1 MPRDLTYI
9 LLLFVL
15 FVVPRFLQRYR
26 LPSAITSLLLGV
38 GATALGL
45 FEHDPTI
52 ALLATFGIVALFL
65 LAGLDADIEE
75 LRPDVPV
82 LLQHLG
88 LWSVALVAVAF
99 GASAVFDL
107 TPRSATLVGL
117 AILTPSAGFILD
129 SLGSLGLSPEEQRWT
144 KSKAISAEFL
154 ALGVMFVV
162 LQSTSVRHMALS
174 TLALVG
180 LLAVLPPLFRWF
192 AVRVAP
198 FAPKSEF
205 AFLLM
210 VAMVCASATRAL
222 GVYYLVGAF
231 LVGLAARQFRTRLP
245 AASSERVLAGVEA
258 FAAVFVPF
266 YFFKAG
272 QGVRPEE
279 LGSLAFLT
287 GMVLVVGGVALRLG
301 KTDPASPALAGG
313 APCQEPADRPGAA
326 AHARVHPGACGSAA
340 GSTGGALHAD
350 RRAGPVHDSRHPPAG
365 LPPPSTARRLPGATA
380 RPTASGVTPGDRHAE
395 RATGRVGGPL
405 RAQLAELEAT
415 TPSGGRPWPGWRR
428 CRRRSPRGESSRRS
442 RGRRHGSDGG
452 DGTPEETGRARS
464 ASSSGAWRSG
474 WCRR

>member
-1 MPRDLTYI
+1 MPRDLTYV

-38 GATALGL
+38 GSSALGL
-45 FEHDPTI
+45 FGHDPTI

-65 LAGLDADIEE
+65 LAGLDADIDE

-88 LWSVALVAVAF
+88 LWIVALVAVAC
-99 GASAVFDL
+99 GAAAVFDL
-107 TPRSATLVGL
+107 TPRSATLAAL
-117 AILTPSAGFILD
+117 AVLTPSAGFILD
-129 SLGSLGLSPEEQRWT
+129 SLGGLGLSPAEQRWT
-144 KSKAISAEFL
+144 KSKAISSELL

-231 LVGLAARQFRTRLP
+231 LVGLAARQFRKRLP
-245 AASSERVLAGVEA
+245 ATSSEHVLAGVEA

-272 QGVRPEE
+272 LGIRPDE
-279 LGSLAFLT
+279 LGNLAILT
-287 GMVLVVGGVALRLG
+287 GLVLAVGGVALRLG
-301 KTDPASPALAGG
+301 KTALLRRFALGEPPAQSLRIGLALLPTLVFSLVLADLLR
-313 APCQEPADRPGAA
+313 DRPEVPSALIGGLVLSTILVTLIPGLLL
-326 AHARVHPGACGSAA
+326 RVP
-340 GSTGGALHAD
+340 
-350 RRAGPVHDSRHPPAG
+350 
-365 LPPPSTARRLPGATA
+365 LPEYETPRLDPPSAG
-380 RPTASGVTPGDRHAE
+380 
-395 RATGRVGGPL
+395 
-405 RAQLAELEAT
+405 
-415 TPSGGRPWPGWRR
+415 
-428 CRRRSPRGESSRRS
+428 
-442 RGRRHGSDGG
+442 
-452 DGTPEETGRARS
+452 
-464 ASSSGAWRSG
+464 
-474 WCRR
+474 

>member
-65 LAGLDADIEE
+65 LAGLDADIDE

-82 LLQHLG
+82 LLLHLG
-88 LWSVALVAVAF
+88 VWSVALVAVAF

-117 AILTPSAGFILD
+117 AVLTPSAGFILD
-129 SLGSLGLSPEEQRWT
+129 SLGSLGLSPVEQRWT

-272 QGVRPEE
+272 QGVRPDE
-279 LGSLAFLT
+279 LGTLAFLT
-287 GMVLVVGGVALRLG
+287 GLVLVVGGVALRLG
-301 KTDPASPALAGG
+301 KTTLLRRLALGEPLDKSLRIGLALLPTLVFTLVIADLLRDRPEVPSILIGG
-313 APCQEPADRPGAA
+313 LILYTILVTLLPGLILRVPPADYQTPRLDP
-326 AHARVHPGACGSAA
+326 
-340 GSTGGALHAD
+340 
-350 RRAGPVHDSRHPPAG
+350 PPAG
-365 LPPPSTARRLPGATA
+365 
-380 RPTASGVTPGDRHAE
+380 
-395 RATGRVGGPL
+395 
-405 RAQLAELEAT
+405 
-415 TPSGGRPWPGWRR
+415 
-428 CRRRSPRGESSRRS
+428 
-442 RGRRHGSDGG
+442 
-452 DGTPEETGRARS
+452 
-464 ASSSGAWRSG
+464 
-474 WCRR
+474 

>member
-1 MPRDLTYI
+1 MPKDLTYI

-38 GATALGL
+38 GATMLGL
-45 FEHDPTI
+45 FDHDPTI

-65 LAGLDADIEE
+65 LAGLDADIDE

-117 AILTPSAGFILD
+117 AVLTPSAGFILD
-129 SLGSLGLSPEEQRWT
+129 SLGSLGLSPAEQRWT

-174 TLALVG
+174 TLALIG

-231 LVGLAARQFRTRLP
+231 LVGIAARQFRTRLP
-245 AASSERVLAGVEA
+245 AASSEHVLAGVEA

-272 QGVRPEE
+272 QGVRPDE
-279 LGSLAFLT
+279 LGTLAFLT
-287 GMVLVVGGVALRLG
+287 GLVLVVGGVALRLG
-301 KTDPASPALAGG
+301 KTTLLRRLVLGEPLDKSLRIGLALLPTLVFTLVIADLLRDRPEVPSILIGG
-313 APCQEPADRPGAA
+313 LVLYTILVTLLPGLLLRVPPADYQTPRLDP
-326 AHARVHPGACGSAA
+326 PAA
-340 GSTGGALHAD
+340 G
-350 RRAGPVHDSRHPPAG
+350 
-365 LPPPSTARRLPGATA
+365 
-380 RPTASGVTPGDRHAE
+380 
-395 RATGRVGGPL
+395 
-405 RAQLAELEAT
+405 
-415 TPSGGRPWPGWRR
+415 
-428 CRRRSPRGESSRRS
+428 
-442 RGRRHGSDGG
+442 
-452 DGTPEETGRARS
+452 
-464 ASSSGAWRSG
+464 
-474 WCRR
+474 

>member
-1 MPRDLTYI
+1 MSRDLTYI

-26 LPSAITSLLLGV
+26 LPSAITSLLLGA

-45 FEHDPTI
+45 FTHDPTI
-52 ALLATFGIVALFL
+52 GLLATFGIVALFL

-75 LRPDVPV
+75 LRPDLRV

-88 LWSVALVAVAF
+88 AWSLTLLAVVLTA
-99 GASAVFDL
+99 AAVFDL
-107 TPRSATLVGL
+107 TLRSATLVGL

-129 SLGSLGLSPEEQRWT
+129 SLGSLGLSPAEQRWT

-162 LQSTSVRHMALS
+162 LQSTSARHMALS

-272 QGVRPEE
+272 QGVRPDE
-279 LGSLAFLT
+279 LGGVALLT
-287 GMVLVVGGVALRLG
+287 GVVLVVGGVALRLG
-301 KTDPASPALAGG
+301 KSVLHRWLALGEAPAKGLRIGLALLPTLVFTLVLADLLRDRPEVPPALIGGLVLYTVCVTLLPALVLRVPPADYETPRLDPLPVGEDAGMSPLPDPGGPRPGDGVGGSG
-313 APCQEPADRPGAA
+313 AP
-326 AHARVHPGACGSAA
+326 ARI
-340 GSTGGALHAD
+340 
-350 RRAGPVHDSRHPPAG
+350 
-365 LPPPSTARRLPGATA
+365 
-380 RPTASGVTPGDRHAE
+380 
-395 RATGRVGGPL
+395 
-405 RAQLAELEAT
+405 
-415 TPSGGRPWPGWRR
+415 
-428 CRRRSPRGESSRRS
+428 RS
-442 RGRRHGSDGG
+442 
-452 DGTPEETGRARS
+452 
-464 ASSSGAWRSG
+464 
-474 WCRR
+474 